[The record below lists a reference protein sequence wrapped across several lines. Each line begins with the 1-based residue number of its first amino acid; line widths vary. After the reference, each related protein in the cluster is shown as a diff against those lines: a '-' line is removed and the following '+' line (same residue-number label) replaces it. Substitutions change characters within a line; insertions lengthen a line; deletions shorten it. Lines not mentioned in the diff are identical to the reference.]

1 MKVGRPKST
10 HRGNDTM
17 IFIALPKDTD
27 WLAYDRTE
35 WQKLRLKDFQE
46 GKALSF

>member
-10 HRGNDTM
+10 NRGNDTRL
-17 IFIALPKDTD
+17 FNSLPGDTD

-35 WQKLRLKDFQE
+35 WQKSRLKDFQE